1 MAEASQKSQ
10 EDAQPAVR
18 VKGDDNTPVRLKG
31 AAIELFS
38 RHGIEGVSVRSIL
51 NAASVK
57 NSAGLH
63 YYFRTKDDLLRELV
77 RDALERTRRARNAA
91 LDALEA
97 QEKPITVRDI
107 IRLIVYVE
115 TIGTGDPE
123 QREDVPIG
131 FGHMRFISVMQLN
144 HRDKFVEAVRQEGD
158 NSFQRCLEHIARASP
173 SIPRRELNQKV
184 IFFFQFAQASLSMR
198 EAAFIADPAG
208 GKLWGAPDALD
219 NMIDALAAIFSTG
232 GQQQEA

>member
-1 MAEASQKSQ
+1 MAGATQ
-10 EDAQPAVR
+10 EPENNTQPAVM
-18 VKGDDNTPVRLKG
+18 VKGEDNTPVRLKG

-97 QEKPITVRDI
+97 TQNPITVRDI
-107 IRLIVYVE
+107 VELIVFVE
-115 TIGTGDPE
+115 TIGTSDPE

-144 HRDKFVEAVRQEGD
+144 HRDKFVQAVRQEGD
-158 NSFQRCLEHIARASP
+158 NSFQRCLEHIARSSP
-173 SIPRRELNQKV
+173 LIPRRELNQKM

-208 GKLWGAPDALD
+208 GKLWGTPDALD

-232 GQQQEA
+232 ERQEKA

>member
-1 MAEASQKSQ
+1 MIRLKG
-10 EDAQPAVR
+10 ED
-18 VKGDDNTPVRLKG
+18 DTPVRLKG

-38 RHGIEGVSVRSIL
+38 RHGIDGVSVRSIL

-77 RDALERTRRARNAA
+77 RDALERTRRARNTA

-97 QEKPITVRDI
+97 TGKPITVRDI
-107 IRLIVYVE
+107 VRLIVYVE

-144 HRDKFVEAVRQEGD
+144 HRDKFMQAVREEGD
-158 NSFQRCLEHIARASP
+158 ISFQRCLEHIALAVP
-173 SIPRRELNQKV
+173 SIPRRELNQKM
-184 IFFFQFAQASLSMR
+184 IFFFQFAKASLSMR
-198 EAAFIADPAG
+198 EAAFVADPTG
-208 GKLWGAPDALD
+208 GKLWGSSDALD
-219 NMIDALAAIFSTG
+219 NMIEALVAIFLTKG
-232 GQQQEA
+232 RADVA